1 LFVDPA
7 VLWAPD
13 QNEEAAMTRR
23 KQKELPREVQP
34 WEIPLGGGEY
44 GINLDIYFSLL
55 EEEVGCALIAYDED
69 TDGIVCGWEV
79 LEAEQARIA
88 SGEAAPEGVEPPILS
103 EAQLARL
110 VAAEEELGYR
120 LILFHQPSDTLLYGG
135 ELIDELGDKASQAE
149 RTDEKP

>member
-1 LFVDPA
+1 
-7 VLWAPD
+7 
-13 QNEEAAMTRR
+13 MTRR

-44 GINLDIYFSLL
+44 GINLDIYFAMV
-55 EEEVGCALIAYDED
+55 EEEVGPGLMAYDEEAD
-69 TDGIVCGWEV
+69 DLVYGLEV
-79 LEAEQARIA
+79 FEAQQKCTA

-135 ELIDELGDKASQAE
+135 ELIDELRDKASQAE